1 MIKKYLRKNFR
12 FIYDIYKFIKLYK
25 DLKFNG
31 WGMTT
36 NTAPPWLGNSKNK
49 TLIFIYPLVEKN
61 GIILFDDY
69 GFDGYQDTR
78 KVIDDFI
85 FRKISIP

>member
-49 TLIFIYPLVEKN
+49 TFIQFNRCNEELRKLIINKKFT
-61 GIILFDDY
+61 F
-69 GFDGYQDTR
+69 FQ
-78 KVIDDFI
+78 
-85 FRKISIP
+85 